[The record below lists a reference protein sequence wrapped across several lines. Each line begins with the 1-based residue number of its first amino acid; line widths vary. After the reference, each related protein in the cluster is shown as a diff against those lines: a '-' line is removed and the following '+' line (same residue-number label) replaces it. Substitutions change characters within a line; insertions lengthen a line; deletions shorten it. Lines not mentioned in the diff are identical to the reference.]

1 MINTILVAV
10 DGSEHALK
18 AVDYS
23 AAIAS
28 AMNSELRILYVVKSQ
43 NLPKG
48 LLQYAD
54 AEHIIGGNKDI
65 LEKMA
70 ADIVTNAKTRAQ
82 KAGVANVTTEVIKGP
97 VARSIVK
104 CGKNCGVDMI
114 VIGTRGMGNIE
125 ATLRGGVS
133 HRVELLASV
142 PVLSVR

>member
-1 MINTILVAV
+1 MIKTILVAV
-10 DGSEHALK
+10 DGSDHALK

-23 AAIAS
+23 ASIAA
-28 AMNSELRILYVVKSQ
+28 AMNSELRILYVLKSQ

-70 ADIVTNAKTRAQ
+70 ADIVTNAKVHAE
-82 KAGVANVTTEVIKGP
+82 KSGVANVTTEIIKGP

-104 CGKNCGVDMI
+104 CGKDCNADMI

-125 ATLRGGVS
+125 ATLRGGVA
-133 HRVELLASV
+133 HRVEMLATV

>member
-1 MINTILVAV
+1 MIKTILVAV
-10 DGSEHALK
+10 DGSDHALK

-23 AAIAS
+23 ASIAA
-28 AMNSELRILYVVKSQ
+28 AMSRKLRILYVLKSQ

-70 ADIVTNAKTRAQ
+70 ADIVTNAKVRAE
-82 KAGVANVTTEVIKGP
+82 KSGVSNVDTEVIKGP

-104 CGKNCGVDMI
+104 CSKNCNADMI

-133 HRVELLASV
+133 HRVELLATV

>member
-1 MINTILVAV
+1 MLKNILVAV
-10 DGSEHALK
+10 DGSEHSLK
-18 AVDYS
+18 AVDY
-23 AAIAS
+23 AASIAA
-28 AMNSELRILYVVKSQ
+28 AMNADLRILFVLRNQ

-48 LLQYAD
+48 VLAYAD

-70 ADIVTNAKTRAQ
+70 ADIITNAKARAETSGA
-82 KAGVANVTTEVIKGP
+82 KSISSEVKTGP
-97 VARSIVK
+97 VARSIVANAK
-104 CGKNCGVDMI
+104 ENGADMI

-133 HRVELLASV
+133 HRVELLAKC

>member
-1 MINTILVAV
+1 MIKTILVAV
-10 DGSEHALK
+10 DGSDHSLK

-23 AAIAS
+23 AAIAA
-28 AMNSELRILYVVKSQ
+28 AMGAELRILYVVKSQ

-48 LLQYAD
+48 LKQYAD

-70 ADIVTNAKTRAQ
+70 SDIVTNAKVHAE
-82 KAGVANVTTEVIKGP
+82 KAGASNVTTEVIKGP
-97 VARSIVK
+97 VARSIIK
-104 CGKNCGVDMI
+104 CGKECNVDMI

>member
-10 DGSEHALK
+10 DGSDHALK
-18 AVDYS
+18 AIDYS
-23 AAIAS
+23 ASIAA
-28 AMNSELRILYVVKSQ
+28 AMNSELRIVYVLKSQ

-70 ADIVTNAKTRAQ
+70 TDIVTNAKTRAE
-82 KAGVANVTTEVIKGP
+82 KAGAKNITTEVLKGP

-104 CGKNCGVDMI
+104 CGKNCNVDMI

-133 HRVELLASV
+133 HRVELLATV

>member
-1 MINTILVAV
+1 MLKTILVAV
-10 DGSEHALK
+10 DGSDHALK
-18 AVDYS
+18 AVDLGAS
-23 AAIAS
+23 IAS
-28 AMNSELRILYVVKSQ
+28 AMNSELRILYVIKSQ

-70 ADIVTNAKTRAQ
+70 ENIVTNAKNRAE
-82 KAGVANVTTEVIKGP
+82 KTGASNIATEVITGP

-104 CGKNCGVDMI
+104 SAKDCGSDMI

-133 HRVELLASV
+133 HRVELLAKC

>member
-1 MINTILVAV
+1 MIKTILVAV
-10 DGSEHALK
+10 DGSDHALK

-23 AAIAS
+23 ANIAA
-28 AMNSELRILYVVKSQ
+28 AMNAELRVLYVVKSQ
-43 NLPKG
+43 SLPKG
-48 LLQYAD
+48 ILQYAD
-54 AEHIIGGNKDI
+54 AEHIIGNNKDI

-70 ADIVTNAKTRAQ
+70 DNIVTDAKVRAQ
-82 KAGVANVTTEVIKGP
+82 KAGATNVTTEVIKGP

-104 CGKNCGVDMI
+104 CGKECGVDMI

-133 HRVELLASV
+133 HRVELLSKV

>member
-1 MINTILVAV
+1 MLKTILVAV
-10 DGSEHALK
+10 DGSDHSLK
-18 AVDYS
+18 AVDLGAS
-23 AAIAS
+23 IAS
-28 AMNSELRILYVVKSQ
+28 AMNSELRILYVLKNQS
-43 NLPKG
+43 LPKG
-48 LLQYAD
+48 LLEYAD

-70 ADIVTNAKTRAQ
+70 SDIVTNAKARAEQ
-82 KAGVANVTTEVIKGP
+82 SGATHITTEVIRGP

-104 CGKNCGVDMI
+104 CGKECNVDMI

-133 HRVELLASV
+133 HRVELLSAV

>member
-1 MINTILVAV
+1 MIKTILVAV
-10 DGSEHALK
+10 DGSDHALK

-23 AAIAS
+23 ASIAS
-28 AMNSELRILYVVKSQ
+28 AMNSELRVLYVLKSQ

-70 ADIVTNAKTRAQ
+70 ADIVTNAKVCPEE
-82 KAGVANVTTEVIKGP
+82 AGATNVTTEVIKGP

-104 CGKNCGVDMI
+104 CGKDCNVDMI

-133 HRVELLASV
+133 HRVELLATV

>member
-1 MINTILVAV
+1 MLKTILVAV
-10 DGSEHALK
+10 DGSDHAFK
-18 AVDYS
+18 AVDLGAS
-23 AAIAS
+23 IAS
-28 AMNSELRILYVVKSQ
+28 AMGSELRILYVLKSQ
-43 NLPKG
+43 SLPKG
-48 LLQYAD
+48 LLEYAD

-70 ADIVTNAKTRAQ
+70 SDIVTNAKARAE
-82 KAGVANVTTEVIKGP
+82 KSGATNITTEVIKGP

-104 CGKNCGVDMI
+104 CGKDCGVDMI

-133 HRVELLASV
+133 HRVELLSSV

>member
-1 MINTILVAV
+1 MIKTILVAV
-10 DGSEHALK
+10 DGSDHALK

-23 AAIAS
+23 SAIAAAMS
-28 AMNSELRILYVVKSQ
+28 AELRILYVLKSQ
-43 NLPKG
+43 SLPKG

-54 AEHIIGGNKDI
+54 AEHIVGGNKDI

-70 ADIVTNAKTRAQ
+70 SDIVINAKAHAE
-82 KAGVANVTTEVIKGP
+82 KAGASNITTEVIKGP

-104 CGKNCGVDMI
+104 CGKECAADMI

-133 HRVELLASV
+133 HRVELLATV

>member
-28 AMNSELRILYVVKSQ
+28 AMNAELRVLYVVKSQ

-70 ADIVTNAKTRAQ
+70 ENIVTNAKTRAE
-82 KAGVANVTTEVIKGP
+82 KAGASNVTSEVIKGP

-104 CGKNCGVDMI
+104 CGKDCNVDMI

-133 HRVELLASV
+133 HRVELLATV

>member
-1 MINTILVAV
+1 MIKTILVAV
-10 DGSEHALK
+10 DGSDHALK

-23 AAIAS
+23 ASIAS
-28 AMNSELRILYVVKSQ
+28 AMNSELRVLYVLKSQ

-54 AEHIIGGNKDI
+54 VEHIIGGNKDI

-70 ADIVTNAKTRAQ
+70 ADIVTNAKVRAEE
-82 KAGVANVTTEVIKGP
+82 AGATNVTTEVIKGP

-104 CGKNCGVDMI
+104 CGKDCNVDMI

-133 HRVELLASV
+133 HRVELLATV

>member
-1 MINTILVAV
+1 MIKTILVAV
-10 DGSEHALK
+10 DGSDHALK

-23 AAIAS
+23 AAIAG
-28 AMNSELRILYVVKSQ
+28 AMNAELRIVYVIKSQ

-70 ADIVTNAKTRAQ
+70 ADIVTNAKTHAE
-82 KAGVANVTTEVIKGP
+82 KAGAKNITTEVLKGP

-104 CGKNCGVDMI
+104 CGKNCNVDMI

-125 ATLRGGVS
+125 ATLRGGIS
-133 HRVELLASV
+133 HRVELLATV

>member
-10 DGSEHALK
+10 DGSDHSLK

-23 AAIAS
+23 ASIAA
-28 AMNSELRILYVVKSQ
+28 AMNSELRILYVVKSR

-48 LLQYAD
+48 LAQYAD
-54 AEHIIGGNKDI
+54 AEHIIGGNQDI

-70 ADIVTNAKTRAQ
+70 ADIVTNAKVRAE
-82 KAGVANVTTEVIKGP
+82 KAGAGNITTEVIKGP

-104 CGKNCGVDMI
+104 CGKDCGVDMI

-133 HRVELLASV
+133 HRVELLATV

>member
-1 MINTILVAV
+1 MIKTILVAV
-10 DGSEHALK
+10 DGSDHALK

-23 AAIAS
+23 ASIAG
-28 AMNSELRILYVVKSQ
+28 AMNAELRILYVVKSQ

-70 ADIVTNAKTRAQ
+70 TDIVTNAKARAE
-82 KAGVANVTTEVIKGP
+82 KSGAKNVTTEVIKGP

-104 CGKNCGVDMI
+104 CCKDCNADMI

-133 HRVELLASV
+133 LRVELLAKV

>member
-1 MINTILVAV
+1 MIKTILVAV
-10 DGSEHALK
+10 DGSDHALK

-23 AAIAS
+23 ASIAA
-28 AMNSELRILYVVKSQ
+28 AMNCELRILYVLKSQ

-70 ADIVTNAKTRAQ
+70 ADIVTNAKVRAE
-82 KAGVANVTTEVIKGP
+82 KSGVANVATEVVKGP

-104 CGKNCGVDMI
+104 CSKDCNADMI

-133 HRVELLASV
+133 HRVEMLATV